1 MVDPRFFVP
10 PRIPVTHR
18 NPPPMNAC
26 RLGALLWV
34 KRQRRRV
41 PCTGRMQCFID
52 YYLHCHVIADRSSPS
67 VHTGV
72 PAISTACRPGLAWPG
87 LAWPICR
94 VLCARYAVMLH
105 RQRGPLSPMLSGKL
119 NCSVLFSFPLCI
131 GLYDAI

>member
-87 LAWPICR
+87 LAYLPCT
-94 VLCARYAVMLH
+94 LCPVRSHVTSTERAIKSNA
-105 RQRGPLSPMLSGKL
+105 QRKIE
-119 NCSVLFSFPLCI
+119 LFSSVQFSAVHWAL
-131 GLYDAI
+131 